1 MSKEKEL
8 EKKISKIVKL
18 ELDKSNYEDTAW
30 LKAFKEARGDKNE
43 ARAIYVGIRTRDL
56 EDEFYEEQERIETE
70 RIEREN
76 KIEQERIDK
85 ENRVEQARIDKENR
99 IYELRAKRDALREN
113 RRVKNSEK
121 SYPKKESNL
130 RSSYQNEN
138 SFIEI
143 KIKPFIRGEEP
154 LAYSYWGIG
163 VLLAIILALPL
174 FIFENPKSDS
184 TAIILGLYA
193 VAYIIFTI
201 FVSIGIW
208 RSAGFYVIEKNKKKE
223 NGFWGYA
230 ARVSVV
236 LAIIRFFVEIIKELK

>member
-1 MSKEKEL
+1 MSQKKEL
-8 EKKISKIVKL
+8 EKKISKIVKS
-18 ELDKSNYEDTAW
+18 ELDKNNYEDTAW

-43 ARAIYVGIRTRDL
+43 ARAIYIEIRTRDL
-56 EDEFYEEQERIETE
+56 EDEFYEEQERIEAE

-85 ENRVEQARIDKENR
+85 ENR
-99 IYELRAKRDALREN
+99 IYELRAKRDELREN
-113 RRVKNSEK
+113 RRVKNLEK
-121 SYPKKESNL
+121 SYSKKESNL
-130 RSSYQNEN
+130 RSSSQNEN
-138 SFIEI
+138 SFIET
-143 KIKPFIRGEEP
+143 KIKPFIRGEES

-174 FIFENPKSDS
+174 FIFENLKSDS
-184 TAIILGLYA
+184 AAIILGLYA
-193 VAYIIFTI
+193 LAYIIFTI

-223 NGFWGYA
+223 NGFRGYA

-236 LAIIRFFVEIIKELK
+236 LAIIRFFVEIVKELK

>member
-1 MSKEKEL
+1 MSQKKEL
-8 EKKISKIVKL
+8 EKKISKIVKS
-18 ELDKSNYEDTAW
+18 ELDKNNYEDTAW

-43 ARAIYVGIRTRDL
+43 ARAIYIEIRTRDL
-56 EDEFYEEQERIETE
+56 EDEFYEEQERIEAE

-85 ENRVEQARIDKENR
+85 ENR
-99 IYELRAKRDALREN
+99 IYELRAKRDELREN
-113 RRVKNSEK
+113 RRVKNLEK
-121 SYPKKESNL
+121 SYSKKESNL
-130 RSSYQNEN
+130 RSSSLNEN
-138 SFIEI
+138 SFIET
-143 KIKPFIRGEEP
+143 KIKPFIRGEES

-174 FIFENPKSDS
+174 FIFENLKSDS
-184 TAIILGLYA
+184 AAIILGLYA
-193 VAYIIFTI
+193 LAYIIFTI

-236 LAIIRFFVEIIKELK
+236 LAIIRFFVEIVKELK

>member
-1 MSKEKEL
+1 MSQKKEL
-8 EKKISKIVKL
+8 EKKISKIVKS
-18 ELDKSNYEDTAW
+18 ELDKNNYEDTAW

-43 ARAIYVGIRTRDL
+43 ARAIYIEIRTRDL
-56 EDEFYEEQERIETE
+56 EDEFYDEQERIEAE

-85 ENRVEQARIDKENR
+85 ENR
-99 IYELRAKRDALREN
+99 IYELRAKRDELREN
-113 RRVKNSEK
+113 RRVKNLEK
-121 SYPKKESNL
+121 SYSKKESNL

-138 SFIEI
+138 SFIET
-143 KIKPFIRGEEP
+143 KIKPFIRGEES

-174 FIFENPKSDS
+174 FIFENFKSDS
-184 TAIILGLYA
+184 AAIILGLYA
-193 VAYIIFTI
+193 LAYIIFTI

-236 LAIIRFFVEIIKELK
+236 LAIIRFFVEIVKELK

>member
-1 MSKEKEL
+1 MSQKKEL
-8 EKKISKIVKL
+8 EKKISKIVKS
-18 ELDKSNYEDTAW
+18 ELDKNNYEDTAW

-43 ARAIYVGIRTRDL
+43 ARAIYIEIRTRDL
-56 EDEFYEEQERIETE
+56 EDEFYEEQERIEAE

-85 ENRVEQARIDKENR
+85 ENR
-99 IYELRAKRDALREN
+99 IYELRAKRDELREN
-113 RRVKNSEK
+113 RRVKNLEK
-121 SYPKKESNL
+121 SYSKKESNL
-130 RSSYQNEN
+130 RSSSQNEN
-138 SFIEI
+138 SFIET
-143 KIKPFIRGEEP
+143 KIKPFIRGEES

-163 VLLAIILALPL
+163 VLLAIILALPF
-174 FIFENPKSDS
+174 FIFENLKSDS
-184 TAIILGLYA
+184 AAIILGLYA
-193 VAYIIFTI
+193 LAYIIFTI

-236 LAIIRFFVEIIKELK
+236 LAIIRFFVEIVKELK

>member
-1 MSKEKEL
+1 MSQKKEL
-8 EKKISKIVKL
+8 EKKISKIVKS
-18 ELDKSNYEDTAW
+18 ELDKNDYEDTAW

-43 ARAIYVGIRTRDL
+43 ARAIYIEIRTRDL

-70 RIEREN
+70 RVEREN

-85 ENRVEQARIDKENR
+85 ENRIEQARIDKETR
-99 IYELRAKRDALREN
+99 IYELRAKRDELREN

-121 SYPKKESNL
+121 SYSKKESNL

-143 KIKPFIRGEEP
+143 KIKPFIRGEES
-154 LAYSYWGIG
+154 LVYSYWGIG
-163 VLLAIILALPL
+163 VLLAAVLALPL
-174 FIFENPKSDS
+174 FIFDNPKSDS

-193 VAYIIFTI
+193 LAYIIFTI

-223 NGFWGYA
+223 NGLWGYA

>member
-121 SYPKKESNL
+121 SYSKKESNL

-163 VLLAIILALPL
+163 ILLAVILALPL

-208 RSAGFYVIEKNKKKE
+208 RSAGFYVIEKNKKKRK
-223 NGFWGYA
+223 W
-230 ARVSVV
+230 V
-236 LAIIRFFVEIIKELK
+236 LGLCRKSICRTYNNKIFCGDSKRT

>member
-1 MSKEKEL
+1 MSQKKEL
-8 EKKISKIVKL
+8 EKKISKIVKS
-18 ELDKSNYEDTAW
+18 ELDKNNYEDTAW

-43 ARAIYVGIRTRDL
+43 ARAIYIEIRTRDL
-56 EDEFYEEQERIETE
+56 EDEFYDEQERIEAE

-85 ENRVEQARIDKENR
+85 ENR
-99 IYELRAKRDALREN
+99 IYELRAKRDELREN
-113 RRVKNSEK
+113 RRVKNLEK
-121 SYPKKESNL
+121 SYSKKESNL

-138 SFIEI
+138 SFIET
-143 KIKPFIRGEEP
+143 KIKPFIRGEES
-154 LAYSYWGIG
+154 LTYSYWGIG

-174 FIFENPKSDS
+174 FIFENLKSDS
-184 TAIILGLYA
+184 AAIILGLYA
-193 VAYIIFTI
+193 LAYIIFTI

-223 NGFWGYA
+223 SGFWGYA

-236 LAIIRFFVEIIKELK
+236 LAIIRFFVEIVKELK

>member
-1 MSKEKEL
+1 MSQKKEL
-8 EKKISKIVKL
+8 EKKISKIVKS
-18 ELDKSNYEDTAW
+18 ELDKNNYEDTAW
-30 LKAFKEARGDKNE
+30 FKAFKEARGDKNE
-43 ARAIYVGIRTRDL
+43 ARAIYIEIRTRDL
-56 EDEFYEEQERIETE
+56 EDEFYEEQERIEAE

-85 ENRVEQARIDKENR
+85 ENR
-99 IYELRAKRDALREN
+99 IYELRVKRDELREN
-113 RRVKNSEK
+113 RRVKNLEK
-121 SYPKKESNL
+121 SYSKKESNL
-130 RSSYQNEN
+130 RSSSQNEN
-138 SFIEI
+138 SFIET
-143 KIKPFIRGEEP
+143 KIKPFIRGEES

-174 FIFENPKSDS
+174 FIFDNLKSDS
-184 TAIILGLYA
+184 SAIILGLYA
-193 VAYIIFTI
+193 LAYIIFTI

-236 LAIIRFFVEIIKELK
+236 LAIIRFFVEIVKELK

>member
-1 MSKEKEL
+1 MSQKKEL
-8 EKKISKIVKL
+8 EKKISKIVKS
-18 ELDKSNYEDTAW
+18 ELDKNNYEDTAW

-43 ARAIYVGIRTRDL
+43 ARAIYIEIRTRDL
-56 EDEFYEEQERIETE
+56 EDEFYEEQERIEAE

-85 ENRVEQARIDKENR
+85 ENR
-99 IYELRAKRDALREN
+99 IYELRAKRDELREN
-113 RRVKNSEK
+113 RRVKNLEK
-121 SYPKKESNL
+121 SYSKKESNL

-138 SFIEI
+138 SFIET
-143 KIKPFIRGEEP
+143 KIKPFIRGEES

-174 FIFENPKSDS
+174 FIFENLKSDS
-184 TAIILGLYA
+184 AAIILGLYA
-193 VAYIIFTI
+193 LAYIIFTI

-236 LAIIRFFVEIIKELK
+236 LAIIRFFVEIVKVLK

>member
-1 MSKEKEL
+1 MSQKKEL
-8 EKKISKIVKL
+8 EKKISKIVKS
-18 ELDKSNYEDTAW
+18 ELDKNDYEDTAW

-43 ARAIYVGIRTRDL
+43 ARAIYIEIRTRDL

-70 RIEREN
+70 RVEREN

-85 ENRVEQARIDKENR
+85 ENRIEQARIDKETR
-99 IYELRAKRDALREN
+99 IYELRAKRDELREN

-121 SYPKKESNL
+121 SYSKKESNL

-143 KIKPFIRGEEP
+143 KIKPFIRGEES
-154 LAYSYWGIG
+154 LVYSYWGIG
-163 VLLAIILALPL
+163 VLLAVILALPL

-193 VAYIIFTI
+193 LAYIIFTI

-223 NGFWGYA
+223 SGFWGYA

>member
-43 ARAIYVGIRTRDL
+43 ARAIYVGIRARDL
-56 EDEFYEEQERIETE
+56 EDEFYEEQSR
-70 RIEREN
+70 
-76 KIEQERIDK
+76 IEQEKIQKENKLEQDRIDR
-85 ENRVEQARIDKENR
+85 ENRLEQARIDKENR
-99 IYELRAKRDALREN
+99 IYELRTKRDELREN

-163 VLLAIILALPL
+163 VLFAVILALPL
-174 FIFENPKSDS
+174 FIF
-184 TAIILGLYA
+184 
-193 VAYIIFTI
+193 
-201 FVSIGIW
+201 
-208 RSAGFYVIEKNKKKE
+208 
-223 NGFWGYA
+223 
-230 ARVSVV
+230 
-236 LAIIRFFVEIIKELK
+236 

>member
-1 MSKEKEL
+1 MSQKKEL
-8 EKKISKIVKL
+8 EKKISKIVKS
-18 ELDKSNYEDTAW
+18 ELDKNNYEDTAW

-43 ARAIYVGIRTRDL
+43 ARAIYIEIRTRDL
-56 EDEFYEEQERIETE
+56 EDEFYDEQERIEAE

-85 ENRVEQARIDKENR
+85 ENR
-99 IYELRAKRDALREN
+99 IYELRAKRDELREN
-113 RRVKNSEK
+113 RRVKNLEK
-121 SYPKKESNL
+121 SYSKKESNL

-138 SFIEI
+138 SFIET
-143 KIKPFIRGEEP
+143 KIKPFIRGEES

-174 FIFENPKSDS
+174 FIFENLKSDS
-184 TAIILGLYA
+184 AAIILGFYA
-193 VAYIIFTI
+193 LAYIIFTI

-236 LAIIRFFVEIIKELK
+236 LAIIRFFVEIVKELK

>member
-1 MSKEKEL
+1 MSQKKEL
-8 EKKISKIVKL
+8 EKKISKIVKS
-18 ELDKSNYEDTAW
+18 ELDKNNYEDTAW

-43 ARAIYVGIRTRDL
+43 ARAIYIEIRTRDL
-56 EDEFYEEQERIETE
+56 EDEFYEEQERIEAE

-85 ENRVEQARIDKENR
+85 ENR
-99 IYELRAKRDALREN
+99 IYELRAKRDELREN
-113 RRVKNSEK
+113 RRVKNLEK
-121 SYPKKESNL
+121 SYSKKESNL

-138 SFIEI
+138 SFIET
-143 KIKPFIRGEEP
+143 KIKPFIRGEES

-163 VLLAIILALPL
+163 VLLAIILALPF
-174 FIFENPKSDS
+174 FIFENLKSDS
-184 TAIILGLYA
+184 AAIILGLYA
-193 VAYIIFTI
+193 LAYIIFTI

-236 LAIIRFFVEIIKELK
+236 LAIIRFFVEIVKELK

>member
-1 MSKEKEL
+1 MSQKKEL
-8 EKKISKIVKL
+8 EKKISKIVKS
-18 ELDKSNYEDTAW
+18 ELDKNNYEDTAW

-43 ARAIYVGIRTRDL
+43 ARAIYIEIRTRDL
-56 EDEFYEEQERIETE
+56 EDEFYEEQERIEAE

-85 ENRVEQARIDKENR
+85 ENR
-99 IYELRAKRDALREN
+99 IYELRAKRDELREN
-113 RRVKNSEK
+113 RRVKNLEK
-121 SYPKKESNL
+121 SYSKKESNL

-138 SFIEI
+138 SFIET
-143 KIKPFIRGEEP
+143 KIKPFIRGEES

-174 FIFENPKSDS
+174 FIFENLKSDS
-184 TAIILGLYA
+184 AAIILGLYA
-193 VAYIIFTI
+193 LAYIIFTI

-223 NGFWGYA
+223 SGFWGYA
-230 ARVSVV
+230 ARVTVV
-236 LAIIRFFVEIIKELK
+236 LAIIRFFVEIAKALK

>member
-1 MSKEKEL
+1 MSQKKEL
-8 EKKISKIVKL
+8 EKKISKIVKS
-18 ELDKSNYEDTAW
+18 ELDKNNYEDTAW

-43 ARAIYVGIRTRDL
+43 ARAIYIEIRTRDL
-56 EDEFYEEQERIETE
+56 EDEFYEEQERIEAE

-85 ENRVEQARIDKENR
+85 ENR
-99 IYELRAKRDALREN
+99 IYELRAKRDELREN
-113 RRVKNSEK
+113 RRVKNLEK
-121 SYPKKESNL
+121 SYSKKESNL

-138 SFIEI
+138 SFIET
-143 KIKPFIRGEEP
+143 KIKPFIRGEES

-174 FIFENPKSDS
+174 FIFENLKSDS
-184 TAIILGLYA
+184 AAIILGLYA
-193 VAYIIFTI
+193 LAYIIFTI

-236 LAIIRFFVEIIKELK
+236 LAIIRFFVEIVKELK

>member
-1 MSKEKEL
+1 MSQKKEL
-8 EKKISKIVKL
+8 EKKISKIVKS
-18 ELDKSNYEDTAW
+18 ELDKNNYEDTAW

-43 ARAIYVGIRTRDL
+43 ARAIYIEIRTRDL
-56 EDEFYEEQERIETE
+56 EDEFYEEQERIEAE

-85 ENRVEQARIDKENR
+85 ENR
-99 IYELRAKRDALREN
+99 IYELRAKRDELREN
-113 RRVKNSEK
+113 RRVKNLEK
-121 SYPKKESNL
+121 SYSKKESNL

-138 SFIEI
+138 SFIET
-143 KIKPFIRGEEP
+143 KIKPFIRGEES
-154 LAYSYWGIG
+154 LTYSYWGIG

-174 FIFENPKSDS
+174 FIFENLKSDS
-184 TAIILGLYA
+184 AAIILGLYA
-193 VAYIIFTI
+193 LAYIIFTI

-236 LAIIRFFVEIIKELK
+236 LAIIRFFVEIVKELK

>member
-99 IYELRAKRDALREN
+99 IYELRAKRDELREN

-121 SYPKKESNL
+121 SYSKKETNL
-130 RSSYQNEN
+130 RSSYHNEN

-143 KIKPFIRGEEP
+143 KIKPFIRGEES

-163 VLLAIILALPL
+163 VLLAVILALPL

-193 VAYIIFTI
+193 LAYIIFTI

-223 NGFWGYA
+223 SGFWGYV

-236 LAIIRFFVEIIKELK
+236 LAIIRFFVEIVKELK

>member
-1 MSKEKEL
+1 MSQKKEL
-8 EKKISKIVKL
+8 EKKISKIVKS
-18 ELDKSNYEDTAW
+18 ELDKNNYEDTAW

-43 ARAIYVGIRTRDL
+43 ARAIYIEIRTRDL
-56 EDEFYEEQERIETE
+56 EDEFYEEQERIEAE

-85 ENRVEQARIDKENR
+85 ENR
-99 IYELRAKRDALREN
+99 IYELRAKRDELREN
-113 RRVKNSEK
+113 RRVKNLEK
-121 SYPKKESNL
+121 SYS
-130 RSSYQNEN
+130 
-138 SFIEI
+138 
-143 KIKPFIRGEEP
+143 KIKPFIRGEES

-174 FIFENPKSDS
+174 FIFENLKSDS
-184 TAIILGLYA
+184 AAIILGLYA
-193 VAYIIFTI
+193 LAYIIFTI

-236 LAIIRFFVEIIKELK
+236 LAIIRFFVEIVKELK

>member
-1 MSKEKEL
+1 MSQKKEL
-8 EKKISKIVKL
+8 EKKISKIVKS
-18 ELDKSNYEDTAW
+18 ELDKNNYEDTAW

-43 ARAIYVGIRTRDL
+43 ARAIYIEIRTRDL
-56 EDEFYEEQERIETE
+56 EDEFYEEQERIEAE

-85 ENRVEQARIDKENR
+85 ENR
-99 IYELRAKRDALREN
+99 IYELRAKRDELREN
-113 RRVKNSEK
+113 RRVKNLEK
-121 SYPKKESNL
+121 SYSKKESNL
-130 RSSYQNEN
+130 RSSSQNEN
-138 SFIEI
+138 SFIET
-143 KIKPFIRGEEP
+143 KIKPFIRGEES

-174 FIFENPKSDS
+174 FIFENLKSDS
-184 TAIILGLYA
+184 AAIILGLYA
-193 VAYIIFTI
+193 LAYIIFTI

-230 ARVSVV
+230 ARVSVA

>member
-1 MSKEKEL
+1 MSQKKEL
-8 EKKISKIVKL
+8 EKKISKIVKS
-18 ELDKSNYEDTAW
+18 ELDKNNYEDTAW

-43 ARAIYVGIRTRDL
+43 ARAIYIEIRTRDL
-56 EDEFYEEQERIETE
+56 EDEFYEEQERIEAE

-85 ENRVEQARIDKENR
+85 ENR
-99 IYELRAKRDALREN
+99 IYELRAKRDELREN
-113 RRVKNSEK
+113 RRVKNLEK
-121 SYPKKESNL
+121 SYSKKESNL

-138 SFIEI
+138 SFIET
-143 KIKPFIRGEEP
+143 KIKPFIRGEES
-154 LAYSYWGIG
+154 LTYSYWGIG
-163 VLLAIILALPL
+163 VLLAIILALPF
-174 FIFENPKSDS
+174 FIFENLKSDS
-184 TAIILGLYA
+184 AAIILGLYA
-193 VAYIIFTI
+193 LAYIIFTI

-230 ARVSVV
+230 ARVSVA